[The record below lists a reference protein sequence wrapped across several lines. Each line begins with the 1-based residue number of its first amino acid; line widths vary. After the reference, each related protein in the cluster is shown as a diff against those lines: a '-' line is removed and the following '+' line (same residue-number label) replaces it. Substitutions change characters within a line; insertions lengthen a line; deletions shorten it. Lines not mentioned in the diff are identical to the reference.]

1 MPDARC
7 RQSGH
12 GELKSGIRYQASGL
26 TIAVAKT
33 DDSVY
38 GARESEYPK
47 EEQ

>member
-1 MPDARC
+1 MIEKN
-7 RQSGH
+7 RQSDT
-12 GELKSGIRYQASGL
+12 R
-26 TIAVAKT
+26 IAVAKT